1 MNVVELR
8 QAIESKLKV
17 LKNQKEEYKTPCVFI
32 VSQGT
37 VNIKTLSRER
47 LIDVV
52 TKLMYRKQAQDFL
65 GIETTMNGQ
74 PVDNILADCKTRL
87 NIIERGKQIR
97 KLETALEET
106 KNLLDDAELKALE
119 VARQLEQLNGII

>member
-8 QAIESKLKV
+8 QAIESKLKA
-17 LKNQKEEYKTPCVFI
+17 LKNQNEEYKTPCVFI
-32 VSQGT
+32 ILQGT
-37 VNIKTLSRER
+37 VNIKTLGRER
-47 LIDVV
+47 LVDIV

-65 GIETTMNGQ
+65 GIETTMNGL
-74 PVDNILADCKTRL
+74 PIDDILADCKTRL

-106 KNLLDDAELKALE
+106 RNLLDDAELKALE